1 MERNVSFCR
10 FAGAFWGNCRA
21 KIGNG
26 GLEICDEP
34 SETHNMRTADV
45 FLPSGVQTRLYDAL
59 GYCPRRL
66 PADAAAYVE
75 VLWAIR
81 NAAPEAEL
89 DNIDDAMEAVV
100 ESKKACSCLV
110 NAALGSNVLY
120 KPSVALGVILLSFVS
135 FVS

>member
-1 MERNVSFCR
+1 MVV
-10 FAGAFWGNCRA
+10 FAVLRGCFLGNCRA

-26 GLEICDEP
+26 GLEICDGPGEAR
-34 SETHNMRTADV
+34 NMRTADV

-81 NAAPEAEL
+81 NAASEAEL

-100 ESKKACSCLV
+100 LKEAARLWTAAACL
-110 NAALGSNVLY
+110 
-120 KPSVALGVILLSFVS
+120 
-135 FVS
+135 